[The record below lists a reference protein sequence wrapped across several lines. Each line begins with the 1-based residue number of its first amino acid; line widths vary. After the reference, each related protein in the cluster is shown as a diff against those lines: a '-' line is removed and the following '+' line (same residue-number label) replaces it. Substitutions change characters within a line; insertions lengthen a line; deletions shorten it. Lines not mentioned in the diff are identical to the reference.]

1 MCLILLDHLTGD
13 STPLI
18 LGANR
23 EEVYSRPSA
32 PPAWQQQQRAF
43 AVTDLQAGGT
53 WLGVSETGVV
63 VAVTKR
69 LESLPAEDPRS
80 RGHLCF
86 DTLQHP
92 SASTALDWEQ
102 NHLETTRCRAC
113 NLLIADIH
121 SAGVVHVAHTIDR
134 RDLGPGHHVLA
145 DVDIDDTQSVRVQR
159 ARALATQ
166 APVTDLSGR
175 QKQLQTILA
184 DRDPRAV
191 ETERICRRGATAGTV
206 SACVLAMPTSGL
218 TQGHYRFAAGP
229 PDTHPFEDLSTQ
241 LRSRMR

>member
-1 MCLILLDHLTGD
+1 
-13 STPLI
+13 I

-32 PPAWQQQQRAF
+32 PPACQQQQRAF
-43 AVTDLQAGGT
+43 AGTDLQAGGT

-63 VAVTKR
+63 VAVTNR
-69 LESLPAEDPRS
+69 RESLPAEDPRS

-92 SASTALDWEQ
+92 SASTALDWAQ
-102 NHLETTRCRAC
+102 NHLETTRYRAC

-134 RDLGPGHHVLA
+134 RDLGSGHHVLA

-166 APVTDLSGR
+166 AP
-175 QKQLQTILA
+175 
-184 DRDPRAV
+184 
-191 ETERICRRGATAGTV
+191 ATAGTV
-206 SACVLAMPTSGL
+206 SACVLAIPTSGL